1 MNQVNLIGRFT
12 KDPELRFT
20 PGQGKPVTTFTIAVD
35 RRKKDEADF
44 IRIVA
49 WGKTAESVANYMKKG
64 RLIGITGSIR
74 TGSYEGKD
82 GTKRYTTDVVA
93 SHVQFLDY
101 GKKDENVSDTNSGRN
116 GDIEGVTPVD
126 DGDMPF

>member
-1 MNQVNLIGRFT
+1 MNNVNLIGRFT

-20 PGQGKPVTTFTIAVD
+20 PGQGKPVTTFTLAVD

-44 IRIVA
+44 IRVVA
-49 WGKTAESVANYMKKG
+49 WGKTAESIANYMKKG

-93 SHVQFLDY
+93 SQVQFLDY
-101 GKKDENVSDTNSGRN
+101 GKKDENAGTANSARSE
-116 GDIEGVTPVD
+116 DIEGITPVD
-126 DGDMPF
+126 DGDIPF